1 MFVEFRSRYDSD
13 RAEWWFLP
21 VAFEQGS
28 WDAMASRGTL
38 YGQESYGLR
47 QGDFNPAVGVP
58 CWECIPCSHSNSG
71 LPEPFD
77 LSCRLFADLLV
88 GTNRSWLQ
96 AYSSFCLYADI
107 SQGKRQPRC
116 GTFRVSMTSN
126 RSFGMFFHVSVAC
139 TGFMGECAERAGK
152 HEV

>member
-1 MFVEFRSRYDSD
+1 MFAKFRSRYDSD

-28 WDAMASRGTL
+28 WDVMASRGTL

-71 LPEPFD
+71 LPEPLD
-77 LSCRLFADLLV
+77 LSCRMFADLLV
-88 GTNRSWLQ
+88 GANRSWLQ
-96 AYSSFCLYADI
+96 AYSSFCLYADN
-107 SQGKRQPRC
+107 SQSETATAVWNIPSLNDQQ
-116 GTFRVSMTSN
+116 
-126 RSFGMFFHVSVAC
+126 SVFWHFLSC
-139 TGFMGECAERAGK
+139 LSCLYRFYGRMC
-152 HEV
+152 

>member
-1 MFVEFRSRYDSD
+1 MFAKFRSRYDSD

-28 WDAMASRGTL
+28 WDVMASRGTL

-71 LPEPFD
+71 LPEPLD
-77 LSCRLFADLLV
+77 LSCRMFADLLV
-88 GTNRSWLQ
+88 GANRSWLQ
-96 AYSSFCLYADI
+96 AYSSFCLYADN
-107 SQGKRQPRC
+107 SQSETATAVWNIPSLNDQQ
-116 GTFRVSMTSN
+116 
-126 RSFGMFFHVSVAC
+126 SVFWYVLSC
-139 TGFMGECAERAGK
+139 LSCLYRFYGRMC
-152 HEV
+152 